1 MFFLDCEGD
10 LSHVAADKPCRGVGK
25 KMASKEVIGECED
38 PSVEVRVIGE
48 PIGKGLFAL
57 KNFKAGEVIFEERP
71 LVSCQFLW
79 NAAYGYLACD
89 YCMRPLE
96 TAEENACRLAQNPHL
111 SLPYPECCDTKKDSL
126 IECPQ
131 CDASYCSRECRASAW
146 NQYHETL
153 CLQSFTPDPSH
164 PLVML
169 QEAWKW
175 WGLQPD
181 SNHSQGSTS
190 QKRIRSSDGEQ
201 MHYPPETACIML
213 LARIIATVLQAADKE
228 GATALFMQFC
238 HRTVNEEEEI
248 AHKLLGAEF
257 HDQLEALR
265 DLMEK
270 ALGAPEVRHWLTPE
284 GFRSLVALVGTNGQG
299 IGTSPL
305 SRWVRNCDAL
315 EISAEER
322 EKLDQLIDNI
332 YDQLDKEAGGFLN
345 NEGSGLYPL
354 QSACNHSCDPNAM
367 PTFPYNNFHLVMT
380 AVKDIAAG
388 EEICVSYLD
397 ECNLSR
403 SRHSRINIL
412 RENYLFTCR
421 CTKCNE
427 QSGDPDVTS
436 DEDMEEEEE
445 EDQ

>member
-1 MFFLDCEGD
+1 
-10 LSHVAADKPCRGVGK
+10 
-25 KMASKEVIGECED
+25 MATKEVTVESED
-38 PSVEVRVIGE
+38 TGVEVRIIGD
-48 PIGKGLFAL
+48 PVGKGLFATRD
-57 KNFKAGEVIFEERP
+57 FKSGEVIFEERP

-89 YCMRPLE
+89 FCMRPLE
-96 TAEENACRLAQNPHL
+96 TAEENACRLTQNPQL
-111 SLPYPECCDTKKDSL
+111 TLPYPECCDTKKDAVV
-126 IECPQ
+126 ECPY
-131 CDASYCSRECRASAW
+131 CDASYCSRDCRESAW

-153 CLQSFTPDPSH
+153 CLRSFMPDPSH

-169 QEAWKW
+169 QEAWK
-175 WGLQPD
+175 
-181 SNHSQGSTS
+181 
-190 QKRIRSSDGEQ
+190 Q

-213 LARIIATVLQAADKE
+213 LARIIATVRQAADKE

-265 DLMEK
+265 VMMEK
-270 ALGAPEVRHWLTPE
+270 GLGAPEVQHWLTPE

-315 EISAEER
+315 EISAAER
-322 EKLDQLIDNI
+322 EKLDQIVDDM
-332 YDQLDKEAGGFLN
+332 YVQLEKEAGGFLN
-345 NEGSGLYPL
+345 NEASGLYPL
-354 QSACNHSCDPNAM
+354 QSSCNHSCDPNAM

-380 AVKDIAAG
+380 AVKDISAG
-388 EEICVSYLD
+388 DEICVSYLD

-403 SRHSRINIL
+403 SRHSRITIL

-421 CTKCNE
+421 CTKCEE
-427 QSGDPDVTS
+427 QTGDPDVTS
-436 DEDMEEEEE
+436 EEEMDEDEEE
-445 EDQ
+445 EDE

>member
-1 MFFLDCEGD
+1 
-10 LSHVAADKPCRGVGK
+10 
-25 KMASKEVIGECED
+25 MATQETAEHDDSG
-38 PSVEVRVIGE
+38 VEVRIIGD
-48 PIGKGLFAL
+48 PVGKGLFATRD
-57 KNFKAGEVIFEERP
+57 FTAGEVIFEERP

-89 YCMRPLE
+89 FCMRPLE
-96 TAEENACRLAQNPHL
+96 TAEENACRLAQNSQL
-111 SLPYPECCDTKKDSL
+111 TLPYPDCCDTKKDEL
-126 IECPQ
+126 VECPS
-131 CDASYCSRECRASAW
+131 CDVSYCSRECRDGAW

-153 CLQSFTPDPSH
+153 CLRSFMPDPSH

-169 QEAWKW
+169 QEAWK
-175 WGLQPD
+175 
-181 SNHSQGSTS
+181 
-190 QKRIRSSDGEQ
+190 Q

-213 LARIIATVLQAADKE
+213 LARIIATVRQASDKE

-265 DLMEK
+265 VLMEK
-270 ALGAPEVRHWLTPE
+270 SLGAPEVQHWLTPE

-315 EISAEER
+315 EMASGER
-322 EKLDQLIDNI
+322 EKLDRLVDDIYEQLE
-332 YDQLDKEAGGFLN
+332 KEAGGFLN

-354 QSACNHSCDPNAM
+354 QSSCNHSCDPNAM
-367 PTFPYNNFHLVMT
+367 PTFPYNNVQLVMT

-388 EEICVSYLD
+388 DEICVSYLD
-397 ECNLSR
+397 ECNLNR
-403 SRHSRINIL
+403 SRHSRIAIL

-421 CTKCNE
+421 CSKCEE
-427 QSGDPDVTS
+427 QAGDPDVTS
-436 DEDMEEEEE
+436 EEEMDEDE
-445 EDQ
+445 ED

>member
-1 MFFLDCEGD
+1 
-10 LSHVAADKPCRGVGK
+10 
-25 KMASKEVIGECED
+25 MAMKEVTVECD
-38 PSVEVRVIGE
+38 DAGVEVRVIGD
-48 PIGKGLFAL
+48 PVGKGLFATR
-57 KNFKAGEVIFEERP
+57 NFKSGEVIFEERP

-96 TAEENACRLAQNPHL
+96 TAEENACRLAQNSQL
-111 SLPYPECCDTKKDSL
+111 TLPYPECCDTKKDAL
-126 IECPQ
+126 VECPY
-131 CDASYCSRECRASAW
+131 CDASYCSRECRDSAW
-146 NQYHETL
+146 NQYHDTL
-153 CLQSFTPDPSH
+153 CLRSFMPDRSH

-181 SNHSQGSTS
+181 TYHCQGSAS
-190 QKRIRSSDGEQ
+190 QKKIRSSEVEQ

-213 LARIIATVLQAADKE
+213 LARIIATVRQAADKE

-248 AHKLLGAEF
+248 AHKLLGVEF
-257 HDQLEALR
+257 QDQLEALR
-265 DLMEK
+265 LMMEK
-270 ALGAPEVRHWLTPE
+270 GLGAPEVQHWLTPE

-315 EISAEER
+315 EITASER
-322 EKLDQLIDNI
+322 EKLDQAVDEL
-332 YDQLDKEAGGFLN
+332 YVQLEKEAGGFLN

-354 QSACNHSCDPNAM
+354 QSSCNHSCDPCAM

-380 AVKDIAAG
+380 AVKDITAG
-388 EEICVSYLD
+388 DEICVSYLD
-397 ECNLSR
+397 ECNLNR
-403 SRHSRINIL
+403 SRHSRIAIL

-421 CTKCNE
+421 CPKCEE
-427 QSGDPDVTS
+427 QAGDPDITS
-436 DEDMEEEEE
+436 EEEMDEDEEEENK
-445 EDQ
+445 

>member
-169 QEAWKW
+169 QEAWK
-175 WGLQPD
+175 
-181 SNHSQGSTS
+181 
-190 QKRIRSSDGEQ
+190 Q

>member
-1 MFFLDCEGD
+1 
-10 LSHVAADKPCRGVGK
+10 
-25 KMASKEVIGECED
+25 MAMKEVTVECD
-38 PSVEVRVIGE
+38 DAGVEVRVIGD
-48 PIGKGLFAL
+48 PVGKGLFATR
-57 KNFKAGEVIFEERP
+57 NFKSGEVIFEERP

-96 TAEENACRLAQNPHL
+96 TAEENACRLAQNSQL
-111 SLPYPECCDTKKDSL
+111 TLPYPECCDTKKDAL
-126 IECPQ
+126 VECPY
-131 CDASYCSRECRASAW
+131 CDASYCSRECRDSAW
-146 NQYHETL
+146 NQYHDTL
-153 CLQSFTPDPSH
+153 CLRSFMPDRSH

-181 SNHSQGSTS
+181 TYHCQGSAS
-190 QKRIRSSDGEQ
+190 QKKIRSSEVEYGQ

-213 LARIIATVLQAADKE
+213 LARIIATVRQAADKE

-248 AHKLLGAEF
+248 AHKLLGVEF
-257 HDQLEALR
+257 QDQLEALR
-265 DLMEK
+265 LMMEK
-270 ALGAPEVRHWLTPE
+270 GLGAPEVQHWLTPE

-315 EISAEER
+315 EITAAER
-322 EKLDQLIDNI
+322 EKLDQAVDEL
-332 YDQLDKEAGGFLN
+332 YVQLEKEAGGFLN

-354 QSACNHSCDPNAM
+354 QSSCNHSCDPCAM

-380 AVKDIAAG
+380 AVKDITAG
-388 EEICVSYLD
+388 DEICVSYLD
-397 ECNLSR
+397 ECNLNR
-403 SRHSRINIL
+403 SRHSRIAIL

-421 CTKCNE
+421 CPKCEE
-427 QSGDPDVTS
+427 QAGDPDITS
-436 DEDMEEEEE
+436 EEEMDEDEEEENK
-445 EDQ
+445 